1 MKPAYRKA
9 IVILAAGAGLFASPA
24 MGQSADGTIVIDGSG
39 VRSASEA
46 SVSGGSLP
54 VIPPRGGSPART
66 SLPFNTPQGA
76 ILAGQDTSLAPRQFS
91 KSDRIVLRPPGSQR
105 TAAAS
110 PQRTAPVLT
119 KPAAQ
124 PAPKAEPVRAEP
136 VRPAAPKPEPKPV
149 ARTEPKPAAEAPK
162 APEKVE
168 RPARE
173 VTRPAAP
180 VVAAATPVQQ
190 PKPAA
195 PVVREEPKVAA
206 VTPPVASP
214 DVNRLLFQ
222 EGAEEVSAEGRAQ
235 LEQIAARVRDDRDI
249 RLQVMS
255 YADSASETGDSNR
268 RVSLRRA
275 GNVRRILLDNG
286 IESFRILVRALGA
299 PGPDDNGPGNRV
311 DILIGRR

>member
-9 IVILAAGAGLFASPA
+9 IVILAAGAGLIASPA

-39 VRSASEA
+39 VHSAGDA
-46 SVSGGSLP
+46 RTTIGSLP
-54 VIPPRGGSPART
+54 VIPPRGGAPARA

-76 ILAGQDTSLAPRQFS
+76 VLAGQDTSLAPRQFS
-91 KSDRIVLRPPGSQR
+91 KSDRIVLRPPGSGR
-105 TAAAS
+105 STSNS
-110 PQRTAPVLT
+110 PQRAAPVLK
-119 KPAAQ
+119 KPAPQA
-124 PAPKAEPVRAEP
+124 APKAETARAEP
-136 VRPAAPKPEPKPV
+136 ARAAPEPRPKPEPV
-149 ARTEPKPAAEAPK
+149 AKAEPAPAPR

-168 RPARE
+168 PPARE

-180 VVAAATPVQQ
+180 AAPAPAAQ
-190 PKPAA
+190 PKPAE
-195 PVVREEPKVAA
+195 PVKEETRVAA
-206 VTPPVASP
+206 VTPPAAAP
-214 DVNRLLFQ
+214 DVNRLLFE
-222 EGAEEVSAEGRAQ
+222 EGAEEISAVGRAQ
-235 LEQIAARVRDDRDI
+235 LEQIAASVRDDRDI

-275 GNVRRILLDNG
+275 GNVRRVLLDNG